1 MMLNFR
7 DWISYR
13 LGSSLLSAR
22 PFAIS
27 GPGAGASEGGVNDG
41 TTESE
46 FVETVSANRFPSN
59 DSHAASA
66 VTSNSQ
72 DGAVSSGPLHPD
84 HDNSKPDPLMQ
95 VEALQIKF
103 LRLVHRTGVPP
114 NTNVVAQVLY
124 RLQLANLIKA
134 GESDARRTNL
144 AMNKAR
150 VIAAEHEAP
159 GGPDLDL
166 PLRVLLLGKT
176 GVGKSATVNSIFD
189 ETKVATDA
197 LAPATNRIKM
207 VDGTIKGVRVTV
219 IDTPGLTP
227 HYHSQRRNRKILHA
241 VKRFIKR
248 SPPDIVLYFERIDHI
263 NSKYSDYPL
272 LKLITDILGSSI
284 WFNTVLVMTHCSS
297 SPPEGPD
304 GYPLEYDAYTRYC
317 KNVVQR
323 QIQVAASNTQLEN
336 PIVLVDNHPLCR
348 RNTRGERVLPNG
360 QVWVSELLLFC
371 GATKLLADANSLLKF
386 QDSFLLS
393 HANTRLPS
401 LPHLLS
407 SLLKPYPSSSYDSID
422 NEMTDLS
429 DEEDEYDQLPPF
441 RVLKKSEY
449 EKLTK
454 EQKTAYLDEL
464 DYRETSYLKH
474 QWKEGIRRQKL
485 AEAQSTEAS
494 YGVADDYEESTA
506 PEVVHMSDMEIPLNF
521 DSDYPAHRYRHLI
534 TNDQLFRPVLDPQG
548 WDHDIGFDGINF
560 ESSHEL
566 KRNISSSI
574 AGQMRK
580 DKEDMY
586 IQSECSVSYTDQR
599 GYSLMGGMDMQTASK
614 DLVCTVHGDAKYRNF
629 PWNTT
634 GGGIS
639 VTKFGSKYFSGA
651 KLEDSIIIGK
661 RVQLVANAGRM
672 VGCGQV
678 ADGGGLE
685 VTVRGKDYPVREG
698 STTIAATALSFEK
711 DTVISAN
718 LQSVFRVGRG
728 SKLSVSANINNRK
741 LGRLSVKTSTS
752 DHVEIALLAAVSL
765 IQFLLRR
772 RSPPTDKGDQQFDT
786 DSLEE

>member
-13 LGSSLLSAR
+13 IGSSLQSAR

-27 GPGAGASEGGVNDG
+27 GADDGASEADAHG
-41 TTESE
+41 TTQNE
-46 FVETVSANRFPSN
+46 FVDTVSANRFPSN
-59 DSHAASA
+59 DSRASE
-66 VTSNSQ
+66 VTSSPQ
-72 DGAVSSGPLHPD
+72 DASGHLQLD
-84 HDNSKPDPLMQ
+84 HDSKSPDPLKQ

-114 NTNVVAQVLY
+114 STNVVAQVLY

-134 GESDARRTNL
+134 GESDAKRTNL
-144 AMNKAR
+144 AINKAR
-150 VIAAEHEAP
+150 VIAAEQEAP

-166 PLRVLLLGKT
+166 PLRILLLGKT
-176 GVGKSATVNSIFD
+176 GVGKSATINSIFD
-189 ETKVATDA
+189 ETKVATNA
-197 LAPATNRIKM
+197 LVPGTSRIKR

-219 IDTPGLTP
+219 IDTPGLMP

-248 SPPDIVLYFERIDHI
+248 SPPDIILYFERLDHI

-272 LKLITDILGSSI
+272 LKLMTDILGSSM

-323 QIQVAASNTQLEN
+323 HIQVAASNTQLEN
-336 PIVLVDNHPLCR
+336 PIVLVDNHPMCR
-348 RNTRGERVLPNG
+348 RNTRAERVLPNG
-360 QVWVSELLLFC
+360 QVWVSELLLLC
-371 GATKLLADANSLLKF
+371 GATKLLAEANSLLKF

-393 HANTRLPS
+393 QANTRLPS

-407 SLLKPYPSSSYDSID
+407 SLLKPYSSSSSDGVGS
-422 NEMTDLS
+422 EMTELS
-429 DEEDEYDQLPPF
+429 DEEDDYDQLPPF
-441 RVLKKSEY
+441 RLLKKSEF

-454 EQKTAYLDEL
+454 EQRTAYLDEL
-464 DYRETSYLKH
+464 DYRETSYLKQ

-485 AEAQSTEAS
+485 AEAQNSDVSPA
-494 YGVADDYEESTA
+494 VADDYEESTS
-506 PEVVHMSDMEIPLNF
+506 PEVVHMSDMEIPLSF
-521 DSDYPAHRYRHLI
+521 DSDYPAYRYRHLI

-560 ESSHEL
+560 ESCHDY
-566 KRNISSSI
+566 KKNISASI

-586 IQSECSVSYTDQR
+586 IQSECSVSYADQS

-614 DLVCTVHGDAKYRNF
+614 DLVCTVHGVAKFRNLA
-629 PWNTT
+629 WNTT

-639 VTKFGSKYFSGA
+639 VTKFGTRYFSGA
-651 KLEDSIIIGK
+651 KLEDSVIIGK

-672 VGCGQV
+672 VGGGQV

-698 STTIAATALSFEK
+698 STTIAATVLSFEK
-711 DTVISAN
+711 ETVLSAN

-728 SKLSVSANINNRK
+728 SKLSVGANINSRN
-741 LGRLSVKTSTS
+741 LGQLCIKTSTS
-752 DHVEIALLAAVSL
+752 DHAEVALVAAISL
-765 IQFLLRR
+765 VQFLLRR
-772 RSPPTDKGDQQFDT
+772 RSPPTDKDEQRFDS
-786 DSLEE
+786 DLDE

>member
-1 MMLNFR
+1 MVLNFR

-22 PFAIS
+22 PFAIT
-27 GPGAGASEGGVNDG
+27 GADDGASEGDAHG
-41 TTESE
+41 TTRNE
-46 FVETVSANRFPSN
+46 FVETVSVNRFPSN
-59 DSHAASA
+59 DSRASE
-66 VTSNSQ
+66 VTSNPQ
-72 DGAVSSGPLHPD
+72 DASGHLQLD
-84 HDNSKPDPLMQ
+84 HGSRKPDPLKQ

-114 NTNVVAQVLY
+114 STNVVVQVLY

-134 GESDARRTNL
+134 GESDAKRTNL

-150 VIAAEHEAP
+150 IIAAEQEAT
-159 GGPDLDL
+159 GGSELDL
-166 PLRVLLLGKT
+166 PLRILLLGKT
-176 GVGKSATVNSIFD
+176 GVGKSATINSIFD
-189 ETKVATDA
+189 ETKVATNA
-197 LAPATNRIKM
+197 FVPGTSRIKR

-227 HYHSQRRNRKILHA
+227 HYHSQRRNRKILHD

-248 SPPDIVLYFERIDHI
+248 SPPDIILYFERLDHI

-272 LKLITDILGSSI
+272 LKLMTDTLGSSM

-304 GYPLEYDAYTRYC
+304 GYPLEYDAYTRYY

-323 QIQVAASNTQLEN
+323 HIQVAASNTQLEN

-360 QVWVSELLLFC
+360 QVWVSELLLLC
-371 GATKLLADANSLLKF
+371 GATKLLAEANSLLKF

-393 HANTRLPS
+393 QANTRLPS

-407 SLLKPYPSSSYDSID
+407 SLLKPYSSSISDGVDS
-422 NEMTDLS
+422 EMTELS
-429 DEEDEYDQLPPF
+429 DEEEDYDQLPPF
-441 RVLKKSEY
+441 RILKKSEF

-454 EQKTAYLDEL
+454 EQRTAYLDEL
-464 DYRETSYLKH
+464 DYRETSYLKQ

-485 AEAQSTEAS
+485 TETQNS
-494 YGVADDYEESTA
+494 EVSSEVADDYEEGTS
-506 PEVVHMSDMEIPLNF
+506 PEVVHMSDMEIPLSF
-521 DSDYPAHRYRHLI
+521 GSDYPAYRYRHLI
-534 TNDQLFRPVLDPQG
+534 TKDQLFRPVLDPQG

-560 ESSHEL
+560 ESCHDFE
-566 KRNISSSI
+566 KNISASI

-586 IQSECSVSYTDQR
+586 IQSECSVSYTDQS

-614 DLVCTVHGDAKYRNF
+614 DLVCTVHGDAKFRNLA
-629 PWNTT
+629 WNTT

-639 VTKFGSKYFSGA
+639 VTKFGTKYFSGA
-651 KLEDSIIIGK
+651 KLEDSVIIGK

-672 VGCGQV
+672 VGGGQV

-698 STTIAATALSFEK
+698 STTIAATVLSFEK
-711 DTVISAN
+711 ETVLGAN

-728 SKLSVSANINNRK
+728 SKLSVSANINSRN
-741 LGRLSVKTSTS
+741 LGRLCIKTSTS
-752 DHVEIALLAAVSL
+752 DHAEIALVAAVSL
-765 IQFLLRR
+765 VQFLVRR
-772 RSPPTDKGDQQFDT
+772 RSQPTDKGEQQFDT
-786 DSLEE
+786 DLDE

>member
-7 DWISYR
+7 DWISYQ
-13 LGSSLLSAR
+13 LGSSLLSTR
-22 PFAIS
+22 PFTIS
-27 GPGAGASEGGVNDG
+27 GADDGASEGDADG
-41 TTESE
+41 ITQNE
-46 FVETVSANRFPSN
+46 FVDTVSANRFSSN
-59 DSHAASA
+59 DSRVSE
-66 VTSNSQ
+66 VTSSPQ
-72 DGAVSSGPLHPD
+72 DASGHLQLD
-84 HDNSKPDPLMQ
+84 HDSKNPDPLKQ

-114 NTNVVAQVLY
+114 STNVVAQVLY

-134 GESDARRTNL
+134 GESDAKRTNL
-144 AMNKAR
+144 AINKAR
-150 VIAAEHEAP
+150 VVAAEQEAP

-166 PLRVLLLGKT
+166 PLRILLLGKT
-176 GVGKSATVNSIFD
+176 GVGKSATINSIFD
-189 ETKVATDA
+189 ETKVATNA
-197 LAPATNRIKM
+197 LVPGTSRIKR

-219 IDTPGLTP
+219 IDTPGLMP

-248 SPPDIVLYFERIDHI
+248 SPPDIILYFERLDHI

-272 LKLITDILGSSI
+272 LKLMTDILGSSM
-284 WFNTVLVMTHCSS
+284 WFNTLLVMTHCSS

-323 QIQVAASNTQLEN
+323 HIQVAASNTQLEN
-336 PIVLVDNHPLCR
+336 PIVLVDNHPMCR

-360 QVWVSELLLFC
+360 QVWVSELLLLC
-371 GATKLLADANSLLKF
+371 GATKLLAEANSLLKF

-393 HANTRLPS
+393 QANIRLPS

-407 SLLKPYPSSSYDSID
+407 SLLKPYSSSSSDVVDS
-422 NEMTDLS
+422 EMTELS
-429 DEEDEYDQLPPF
+429 DEEDDYDQLPPF
-441 RVLKKSEY
+441 RVLKKSEF

-454 EQKTAYLDEL
+454 EQRTAYLDEL
-464 DYRETSYLKH
+464 DYRETSYLKQ

-485 AEAQSTEAS
+485 AEAQNSDVSPA
-494 YGVADDYEESTA
+494 VADDYEESTS
-506 PEVVHMSDMEIPLNF
+506 PEVVHMSDMEIPLSF
-521 DSDYPAHRYRHLI
+521 DSDYPAYRYRHLI

-560 ESSHEL
+560 ESCHDY
-566 KRNISSSI
+566 KKNVSSSI

-586 IQSECSVSYTDQR
+586 IQSECSVSYTDQS

-614 DLVCTVHGDAKYRNF
+614 DLVCTVHGDAKFRTLA
-629 PWNTT
+629 WNTT

-639 VTKFGSKYFSGA
+639 VTKFGTRYFSGA
-651 KLEDSIIIGK
+651 KLEDSVIIGK

-672 VGCGQV
+672 VGGGQV

-698 STTIAATALSFEK
+698 STTIAATVLSFEK
-711 DTVISAN
+711 ETVLSAN

-728 SKLSVSANINNRK
+728 SKLSVGANINSRN
-741 LGRLSVKTSTS
+741 LGRLCIKTSTS
-752 DHVEIALLAAVSL
+752 DHAEIALVAAISL
-765 IQFLLRR
+765 VQFLLRR
-772 RSPPTDKGDQQFDT
+772 RSPPTDKDEQRFDS
-786 DSLEE
+786 DLDE